1 MGKFAKLTSPPKIY
15 YTLTYFLLGRY
26 FFLNSQT
33 NSGHLHKKVRG
44 ISQQFKKKITLGIS
58 GKKTRGHI
66 SAVYQQ
72 KREELKKVRRVGHLR
87 KKNPGGSSQQ

>member
-26 FFLNSQT
+26 FFLNSQR

-44 ISQQFKKKITLGIS
+44 ISQQFSKKN
-58 GKKTRGHI
+58 
-66 SAVYQQ
+66 Y
-72 KREELKKVRRVGHLR
+72 VGHLR
-87 KKNPGGSSQQ
+87 KKKQGAISQQFTSKNERN